1 MQFHL
6 YHALHKESY
15 YPLNASCIHFFLFKY
30 VHARSDTCCCITLGV
45 LWQDKVFLRGPA
57 VRGNTVKPTGSI
69 VLEIITGSM
78 SFLIATMCCRARR
91 KVLVWIHLHPFL
103 RHLIPYTKTD
113 YPPFS
118 SEDAASRQNIFVLR
132 RQNGDGAE
140 EDVAAKL
147 NCQAFALNPN
157 VPSLFIIFKTFEP
170 DVNVPVP
177 LWNGII
183 CSSGSMRK
191 RKTFLNI
198 KARRL

>member
-69 VLEIITGSM
+69 VLEIITGS
-78 SFLIATMCCRARR
+78 FLIATMCCRARR
-91 KVLVWIHLHPFL
+91 KVLVLIHLHPFL
-103 RHLIPYTKTD
+103 RHFIPYTKTD

-118 SEDAASRQNIFVLR
+118 IFQRGCGKPSKHIRPQETEWWR
-132 RQNGDGAE
+132 R
-140 EDVAAKL
+140 
-147 NCQAFALNPN
+147 
-157 VPSLFIIFKTFEP
+157 
-170 DVNVPVP
+170 
-177 LWNGII
+177 WRRR
-183 CSSGSMRK
+183 CSQIELPGCCSK
-191 RKTFLNI
+191 P
-198 KARRL
+198 